1 MSLPTVTS
9 TQLPKNRSAEGKSMA
24 QVLGSQAP
32 DPQPQPVLSTQNEM
46 RMKAVNNSETVASLL
61 AHRAPRGDTPRSE
74 PVELTP
80 TLRSRKVPGGSD
92 NVGRLLD
99 VEGRLQ
105 DQERFN
111 SFIMEQFNGLET
123 KFQKLLARGVM
134 DGPGRRSDD
143 GELRIALLEE
153 QLKKSERTVGQLQA
167 YVHSMASGHTEL
179 GSMVSGLQRQEDSEL
194 TQIRALIQEKI
205 TTESKETIKNKEK
218 AQALFGELVRLGEQQ
233 ERNSDV
239 LQRIGSVFE
248 QRIQSLEGRLMQG
261 EQVYTQLNQRT
272 DSGVNILAEMAE
284 KVERRMQML
293 EGALSA
299 LNVTFNAGGTA

>member
-1 MSLPTVTS
+1 
-9 TQLPKNRSAEGKSMA
+9 MA
-24 QVLGSQAP
+24 QVLGSQPP
-32 DPQPQPVLSTQNEM
+32 DPQPQPVLSIQNEM
-46 RMKAVNNSETVASLL
+46 RMKGINNSETVASLL
-61 AHRAPRGDTPRSE
+61 AQRERVPRSDTPRSE
-74 PVELTP
+74 PVEFTP
-80 TLRSRKVPGGSD
+80 PLRSRKAPPSE
-92 NVGRLLD
+92 NVGKLLD
-99 VEGRLQ
+99 LEMKLQ

-134 DGPGRRSDD
+134 EGPGRRSEE

-153 QLKKSERTVGQLQA
+153 QLKKSERTVGQLQS

-194 TQIRALIQEKI
+194 TQIRSLIQEKI
-205 TTESKETIKNKEK
+205 TVESREAIKNKEK
-218 AQALFGELVRLGEQQ
+218 AQALFGEVVRLGEQQ

-239 LQRIGSVFE
+239 LQKIGSVFE
-248 QRIQSLEGRLMQG
+248 QRIQTLESRLMQG

-272 DSGVNILAEMAE
+272 DSGVNILADMAD

-299 LNVTFNAGGTA
+299 LNVNAT